1 MAVQR
6 WYPQRGDFESEQ
18 VYNAHRQ
25 AFDQIY
31 SLQDQLNTLHSSL
44 KGNSKVSAVGSE
56 NGGPSNTTINGLYV
70 KAVPPKNGQVLKFS
84 SSSGQIEWS

>member
-44 KGNSKVSAVGSE
+44 KGNSKVAAVGRE
-56 NGGPSNTTINGLYV
+56 NGGPSDTTINGLFV
-70 KAVPPKNGQVLKFS
+70 KAVPPKHLQTLKYNAN
-84 SSSGQIEWS
+84 SGQIEWS